1 MYLDFNTLRCGR
13 SSLVL
18 SVCLNVDVDAL
29 YLEIGSGHN
38 DSLELPV
45 SKLLLKCRR
54 CSECELF
61 TCIIYDWNYC
71 LDMYVVTK
79 VDRLGV

>member
-29 YLEIGSGHN
+29 CLKLGSGHN
-38 DSLELPV
+38 DSPGLPV
-45 SKLLLKCRR
+45 SKVA
-54 CSECELF
+54 
-61 TCIIYDWNYC
+61 TI
-71 LDMYVVTK
+71 K
-79 VDRLGV
+79 VPTDVANSSINVP

>member
-1 MYLDFNTLRCGR
+1 MSLDFNTLRCGR

-45 SKLLLKCRR
+45 SKLA
-54 CSECELF
+54 
-61 TCIIYDWNYC
+61 TI
-71 LDMYVVTK
+71 K
-79 VDRLGV
+79 VP